1 MKIIKIVKPVII
13 LMLWCISIKSFA
25 QQQLSII
32 VKDEEGNK
40 IENASINYNNQ
51 LYNTDSNGACLI
63 NVINENTNINISK
76 IGFTSFSTK
85 LEISNN
91 KTLIFALKDAPI
103 LINKI
108 TVKGKKSN
116 ELIAKIDVQ
125 ERPANSSQD
134 LLKLVPGLFIAQHA
148 GGGKAEQIFM
158 RGFDIDHGTDF
169 AIHVDGMPVNMT
181 SHAHGQGYA
190 DLHFLIPETVE
201 KLEVNKGPHTTKY
214 GDLATAGAGEFTTIK
229 TLNNNLL
236 KLESGMYN
244 THRALLMLNVLD
256 KKHLFSKQKENM
268 YIAAE
273 YKYSDAYFES
283 KQYFNRLNFMAKY
296 NGILNDGSTLTL
308 LASTFGSNWDAS
320 GQIPQRSI
328 NDGSITRY
336 GSIDDTEGGQTS
348 RTNVNIIHEKNIG
361 KAKIKNQLFYNK
373 YDFNLYSN
381 FTFYLND
388 SINGDQIYQKDDR
401 NIIGYNGLLSFN
413 NKIANK
419 QLFTNLGIGARYDNA
434 DIALSRSVKRKYVSD
449 MVNGKLNQI
458 NAWVYADENINITN
472 KLNLN
477 LGVRL
482 DAYNFNFKNNTNV
495 QEGGAEF
502 KAIVSPK
509 LNVQYTLNDK
519 VQLYAKSGY
528 GFHSNDARAV
538 VIGKLENTLPKAFGN
553 EIGTTSKVGKNILVN
568 FALWTLDLE
577 SELVYVGDEGIV
589 EASGAT
595 RRYGVDASIRAQL
608 ANKIFIDADV
618 NYNKGSLIN
627 EPKDANKIPLAPVIT
642 SAGGISYKQ
651 TKGLNVS
658 GRYRYM
664 GSRAANE
671 DNSLIAN
678 GYFLLDANVNYVYKN
693 LSLGIVAENLLNTN
707 WKEAQFATESKL
719 KNETNSV
726 EEIHFTPGT
735 PFNARL
741 VLSYKF

>member
-1 MKIIKIVKPVII
+1 V
-13 LMLWCISIKSFA
+13 
-25 QQQLSII
+25 
-32 VKDEEGNK
+32 
-40 IENASINYNNQ
+40 
-51 LYNTDSNGACLI
+51 
-63 NVINENTNINISK
+63 
-76 IGFTSFSTK
+76 
-85 LEISNN
+85 
-91 KTLIFALKDAPI
+91 
-103 LINKI
+103 
-108 TVKGKKSN
+108 
-116 ELIAKIDVQ
+116 
-125 ERPANSSQD
+125 
-134 LLKLVPGLFIAQHA
+134 H
-148 GGGKAEQIFM
+148 
-158 RGFDIDHGTDF
+158 
-169 AIHVDGMPVNMT
+169 
-181 SHAHGQGYA
+181 
-190 DLHFLIPETVE
+190 
-201 KLEVNKGPHTTKY
+201 
-214 GDLATAGAGEFTTIK
+214 
-229 TLNNNLL
+229 
-236 KLESGMYN
+236 
-244 THRALLMLNVLD
+244 
-256 KKHLFSKQKENM
+256 
-268 YIAAE
+268 
-273 YKYSDAYFES
+273 
-283 KQYFNRLNFMAKY
+283 
-296 NGILNDGSTLTL
+296 
-308 LASTFGSNWDAS
+308 
-320 GQIPQRSI
+320 
-328 NDGSITRY
+328 
-336 GSIDDTEGGQTS
+336 
-348 RTNVNIIHEKNIG
+348 
-361 KAKIKNQLFYNK
+361 
-373 YDFNLYSN
+373 
-381 FTFYLND
+381 
-388 SINGDQIYQKDDR
+388 
-401 NIIGYNGLLSFN
+401 
-413 NKIANK
+413 
-419 QLFTNLGIGARYDNA
+419 
-434 DIALSRSVKRKYVSD
+434 
-449 MVNGKLNQI
+449 
-458 NAWVYADENINITN
+458 
-472 KLNLN
+472 
-477 LGVRL
+477 
-482 DAYNFNFKNNTNV
+482 
-495 QEGGAEF
+495 EGGAEF